1 MKINIETYGCESN
14 VSSSETIAGLI
25 AEAGH
30 QMVPFDSAEVII
42 LNTCALQLSTENKIL
57 RRLSELN
64 MQRKRVL
71 VMGCLTEIIKEKI
84 EEVAPTASIAA
95 VSSTAHVV
103 EILEKM
109 QSNTRVLRFKDKP
122 IQLINSPKLKIN
134 QYVAIIPISDGCS
147 ENCSYCIDAIT
158 RGILISNEPDRI
170 IREVQNA
177 VASGAREIHLVA
189 QDVAAYGK
197 DNGSRLPALLRKLTS
212 IPGEFRIKLGS
223 MNPTNVMPILKDLI
237 LAYNHP
243 KIYKYLEIPMQS
255 GSNKI
260 LAEMKREYTAEQY
273 KNIVAEFRK
282 AYSNTT
288 IATDVIIGFPGESDE
303 DFGKTIALINE
314 IKPDVLKAYN
324 YSVRPLTKAA
334 SMPDQIP
341 SWKIKNRSDEVK
353 TLSMKYADMKNEEW
367 LGWKGDVLVTEMD
380 DGTPIGRNFAYKP
393 VLLDNRAKVGD
404 VVTAEITKTR
414 SDYLV
419 AK

>member
-1 MKINIETYGCESN
+1 MKISIETYGCESN

-30 QMVPFDSAEVII
+30 QIVPFDSADVVI

-71 VMGCLTEIIKEKI
+71 VMGCLTEVMKEKL
-84 EEVAPTASIAA
+84 EEVAPEASIAA

-103 EILEKM
+103 EILDKM
-109 QSNTRVLRFKDKP
+109 KSNTRVLRFKDKP
-122 IQLINSPKLKIN
+122 MQLINLPKLKIN
-134 QYVAIIPISDGCS
+134 PYLAIIPISDGCS

-189 QDVAAYGK
+189 QDVASYGK
-197 DNGSRLPALLRKLTS
+197 DNGARLPALLRKLTS
-212 IPGEFRIKLGS
+212 IPGEFRIKLGT
-223 MNPTNVMPILKDLI
+223 MNPGSVMPILKDLI

-243 KIYKYLEIPMQS
+243 KVYKYAELPVQS

-260 LAEMKREYTAEQY
+260 LDEMKRGYTAEQY
-273 KNIVAEFRK
+273 KSIVAEFRK
-282 AYSNTT
+282 AYSNIT

-303 DFGKTIALINE
+303 DFGKTVALIND
-314 IKPDVLKAYN
+314 IKPDATKIYN

-334 SMPDQIP
+334 TIR
-341 SWKIKNRSDEVK
+341 ICE
-353 TLSMKYADMKNEEW
+353 
-367 LGWKGDVLVTEMD
+367 LGT
-380 DGTPIGRNFAYKP
+380 T
-393 VLLDNRAKVGD
+393 
-404 VVTAEITKTR
+404 
-414 SDYLV
+414 
-419 AK
+419 

>member
-14 VSSSETIAGLI
+14 VSSTETIAGLLT
-25 AEAGH
+25 EAGH
-30 QMVPFDSAEVII
+30 QIVPFDSADIII

-64 MQRKRVL
+64 MQRKRIL
-71 VMGCLTEIIKEKI
+71 VMGCLTEVMKEKL
-84 EEVAPTASIAA
+84 EEVAPEASIAA
-95 VSSTAHVV
+95 VSSTGHVV

-109 QSNTRVLRFKDKP
+109 KSNTRVLRFKDKP
-122 IQLINSPKLKIN
+122 IEVINAPKLRVN
-134 QYVAIIPISDGCS
+134 QYLAIIPISDGCS
-147 ENCSYCIDAIT
+147 ENCSFCIDAIT

-177 VASGAREIHLVA
+177 VASGVKEIHLVA

-197 DNGSRLPALLRKLTS
+197 DNGARLPALLRKLTS
-212 IPGEFRIKLGS
+212 IPGEFRIKLGA
-223 MNPTNVMPILKDLI
+223 MNPESVIPILKDLI

-243 KIYKYLEIPMQS
+243 KVYKYAEIPVQS

-260 LAEMKREYTAEQY
+260 LSEMKRNYTAEQY
-273 KNIVAEFRK
+273 KSIVAEFRK
-282 AYSNTT
+282 AYSNIT

-303 DFGKTIALINE
+303 DFGKTVALIND
-314 IKPDVLKAYN
+314 IKPDATKIYN

-341 SWKIKNRSDEVK
+341 SWKIKNRADEIK
-353 TLSMKYADMKNEEW
+353 TLALKYADMRNEGW
-367 LGWKGDVLVTEMD
+367 LGWKGDVLIMEMD
-380 DGTPIGRNFAYKP
+380 EDAPIGRNFAYKP
-393 VLLDNRAKVGD
+393 VLLREGNLGD
-404 VVTAEITKTR
+404 TVTADIVKTR

>member
-14 VSSSETIAGLI
+14 VSSSETIAGLL

-30 QMVPFDSAEVII
+30 QIVPFDSADVII

-84 EEVAPTASIAA
+84 EEVAPQASIAA
-95 VSSTAHVV
+95 VSSTGHVV

-109 QSNTRVLRFKDKP
+109 QSNTRVLRFKDRP
-122 IQLINSPKLKIN
+122 INMISSSKMKVNPYL
-134 QYVAIIPISDGCS
+134 AIIPISDGCL
-147 ENCSYCIDAIT
+147 ENCTFCIDKIT
-158 RGILISNEPDRI
+158 RGTLISNEPDQI
-170 IREVQNA
+170 IREVQTA
-177 VASGAREIHLVA
+177 VADGAKEIHLVS

-197 DNGSRLPALLRKLTS
+197 DNGARLPALLRKLTS
-212 IPGEFRIKLGS
+212 IPGEFRIKLGT
-223 MNPTNVMPILKDLI
+223 MNPASVMPILKDLI

-243 KIYKYLEIPMQS
+243 KVYMYAEIPVQS

-260 LAEMKREYTAEQY
+260 LADMKRNYTAEQY
-273 KNIVAEFRK
+273 KTIVAEFRK
-282 AYSNTT
+282 SYSNIT
-288 IATDVIIGFPGESDE
+288 IATDVIIGFPGETDD
-303 DFGKTIALINE
+303 DFGKTVALINE
-314 IKPDVLKAYN
+314 IKPDVLNAYN

-334 SMPDQIP
+334 SMPNQIP
-341 SWKIKNRSDEVK
+341 SWKIKNRGDEIK
-353 TLSMKYADMKNEEW
+353 TLSMKYSDMRNEGW
-367 LGWKGDVLVTEMD
+367 LGWKGDVLITEFEE
-380 DGTPIGRNFAYKP
+380 GSPIGRNFSYKP
-393 VLLDNRAKVGD
+393 VLLREGKMGET
-404 VVTAEITKTR
+404 VVADIVKTR